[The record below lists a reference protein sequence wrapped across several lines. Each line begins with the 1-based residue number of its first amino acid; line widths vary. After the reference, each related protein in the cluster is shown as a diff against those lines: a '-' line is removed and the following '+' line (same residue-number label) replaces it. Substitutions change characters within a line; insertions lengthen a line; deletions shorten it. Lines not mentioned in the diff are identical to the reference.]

1 MNLLKTIR
9 NLLKKKS
16 CFYEG
21 FLEIRNQRKFLLG
34 LIILIL
40 GSFVIVFDYPQIQ
53 YFNNLENENY
63 GTLETE
69 QKEIFQKILV
79 EFIIGIIL
87 FVFGI
92 SLIIISTLKRFE
104 NGFR

>member
-1 MNLLKTIR
+1 
-9 NLLKKKS
+9 
-16 CFYEG
+16 
-21 FLEIRNQRKFLLG
+21 
-34 LIILIL
+34 LIL

-53 YFNNLENENY
+53 YLNNLENENY
-63 GTLETE
+63 VTLETE

-92 SLIIISTLKRFE
+92 SL
-104 NGFR
+104 

>member
-1 MNLLKTIR
+1 M
-9 NLLKKKS
+9 
-16 CFYEG
+16 
-21 FLEIRNQRKFLLG
+21 G

-53 YFNNLENENY
+53 YLNNLENENY
-63 GTLETE
+63 VTIEPE